1 MANRPKLPFEL
12 HPECCW
18 LYDPAKVQSFVER
31 LRAGEIP
38 PPIVLCGGKLLD
50 GVHRLE
56 AWIAVGFDIGE
67 IPQRD
72 LSPDEDPG
80 RFVHTQHQGTRQLT
94 ISQMAEQVKRRMA
107 ATEFDLERCLKDA
120 APNPAY
126 AKLLR
131 LRITQPGR
139 YGKNRKPSIAPAQAS
154 TDPLEEHRAIRAAAE
169 LKAENKRLL
178 ERLDRATKRNEVA
191 KDVGGSDIVFTPAPA
206 PAGKRRLTAV
216 VLASDW
222 HVEEPVN
229 KESVG
234 GVNEYN
240 LKIADDRIKRFFNA
254 IIWNIEHQRA
264 SGHLSI
270 DDLVMWLGGD
280 FISGYIHKDLERS
293 NFLSPTEAIRWL
305 KPRIAAGLRE
315 VRKHVSSIR
324 CPVSYGNHG
333 RLNAKAL
340 VSMGAEDSIEQL
352 MYHMLADELHGVA
365 DFIIPETNHVRLKI
379 YNYSVHWHHGDDIRG
394 GGGIGGLAPPLLR
407 RVARWD
413 EQEANHADYHCLGHH
428 HTAIDFGRVVVNGS
442 LIGFGPFSQSI
453 GATGE
458 PPQQIL
464 FFIDEKRGK
473 TMLTP
478 LWCGRKD

>member
-1 MANRPKLPFEL
+1 VTHQRPKLPYVL

-18 LYDPAKVQSFVER
+18 PYDPEKVAKFVKR
-31 LRAGEIP
+31 LQDGEVP
-38 PPIVLCGGKLLD
+38 PPITLCGDKLLD

-56 AWIAVGFDIGE
+56 ASIITGVV
-67 IPQRD
+67 IPEEQ
-72 LSPDEDPG
+72 LPPGEDPG
-80 RFVHTQHQGTRQLT
+80 AFVHRMHQGTRQLT
-94 ISQMAEQVKRRMA
+94 ISQMAEQVRRRMA
-107 ATEFDLERCLKDA
+107 ATGFDLERCITDA

-131 LRITQPGR
+131 LRIARPPIKKRVPKSAPSTPG
-139 YGKNRKPSIAPAQAS
+139 GPM
-154 TDPLEEHRAIRAAAE
+154 DPLDEHRAIRAAAE
-169 LKAENKRLL
+169 LRAENKRLL
-178 ERLDRATKRNEVA
+178 ERLDRATKRAEVA
-191 KDVGGSDIVFTPAPA
+191 KDASGPGIVFTPTPS
-206 PAGKRRLTAV
+206 PAGKRRLTAI

-222 HVEEPVN
+222 HVEEPVF
-229 KESVG
+229 KESVNNA
-234 GVNEYN
+234 NEYN
-240 LKIADDRIKRFFNA
+240 LKIAADRIQRFFDA
-254 IIWNIEHQRA
+254 VIWNIEHQRA

-315 VRKHVSSIR
+315 VRKHVSSLR

-333 RLNAKAL
+333 RLNSKAL

-365 DFIIPETNHVRLKI
+365 DFIIPETNHVRIQVYK
-379 YNYSVHWHHGDDIRG
+379 YSIHLHHGDDVRG

-413 EQEANHADYHCLGHH
+413 EQEANRADYHCIGHH
-428 HTAIDFGRVVVNGS
+428 HTQIDFGRVVINGS

-453 GATGE
+453 GAAGE
-458 PPQQIL
+458 PPQQTL

-478 LWCGRKD
+478 LWVGKKD